1 MSRFS
6 TGERVRIREWPTFG
20 HSRVPRYVRGAI
32 GYVERVLRAFLI
44 PEDDAFG
51 RPHGRQRVL
60 YRVGLRTRALF
71 ADYHGPDSDEVQ
83 LEIYE
88 HWLESAE
95 EYHDES

>member
-1 MSRFS
+1 MSRFRA
-6 TGERVRIREWPTFG
+6 GERVRIRAWPTIG

-51 RPHGRQRVL
+51 RPNGRKRVL
-60 YRVGLRTRALF
+60 YRVGLKTRALW
-71 ADYHGPDSDEVQ
+71 ADYHGPDDDEVQ

-88 HWLESAE
+88 HWLESVE
-95 EYHDES
+95 ETDDHP